1 VEWEEYH
8 VSNEAIK
15 PMPEWMHGVLKDH
28 EEEKI
33 EPGESLDNTL
43 LSLSQS
49 DAWKYLKEYINTK
62 RSTLA
67 SELRKKADSSSSL
80 DEIGFR
86 FMALDLVNRFADQI
100 ISRVENV
107 AKIKGLENESTTE

>member
-1 VEWEEYH
+1 MH
-8 VSNEAIK
+8 NEAIK
-15 PMPEWMHGVLKDH
+15 PMPEWMHGVLDDH
-28 EEEKI
+28 KEVI
-33 EPGESLDNTL
+33 EPGDDLDNVL

-49 DAWKYLKEYINTK
+49 DAWEYLKGYINTK

-67 SELRKKADSSSSL
+67 SELRKKADTTASL
-80 DEIGFR
+80 EEIGFR

-107 AKIKGLENESTTE
+107 AKIKGIENESTIK